1 MSTSVGPLLASY
13 IALQIQV
20 TVVLVPMPASGCR
33 RVTRAIEFKHR
44 LIRADLVSGD
54 DGISTQGIQHTDT
67 NDYISL

>member
-1 MSTSVGPLLASY
+1 
-13 IALQIQV
+13 
-20 TVVLVPMPASGCR
+20 MPASGCR